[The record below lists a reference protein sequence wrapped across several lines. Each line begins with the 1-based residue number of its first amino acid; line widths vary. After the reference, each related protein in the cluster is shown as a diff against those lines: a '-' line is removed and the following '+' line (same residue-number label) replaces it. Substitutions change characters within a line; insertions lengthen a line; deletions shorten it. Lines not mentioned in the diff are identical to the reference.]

1 MAVGYTTVGINFQP
15 DSVEV
20 IGSKDDLE
28 KLEAIQPIYPN
39 NQKFNQISPL

>member
-1 MAVGYTTVGINFQP
+1 MAVGYTAVGINFQP

-28 KLEAIQPIYPN
+28 KLEAIQPIYPTIK
-39 NQKFNQISPL
+39 KFNQTSPL